1 MPANTLTEAQIQ
13 DFRNIFD
20 LLDLDKGGS
29 ISCKELRHLLG
40 SLGMKVTKEEVLAMI
55 ASVDEDKSGE
65 IDFDEFLKIICCDI
79 NEDYTQEEVLESF
92 KIFAGDAPD
101 GFIHISSLEQALRLY
116 GRHKL
121 TPEQADDILSQIE
134 VPGEFFNYKHHVHIM
149 MD

>member
-1 MPANTLTEAQIQ
+1 MANSLTDAQIQ

-29 ISCKELRHLLG
+29 ISQKELRHLLA

-79 NEDYTQEEVLESF
+79 NEDYTQEEVLQAF
-92 KIFAGDAPD
+92 KIFAGDATD
-101 GFIHISSLEQALRLY
+101 GFIHMSNIEQALRLY
-116 GRHKL
+116 GKDKM
-121 TPEQADDILSQIE
+121 TADQADSIMSQIDA
-134 VPGEFFNYKHHVHIM
+134 PGDFFNYKHHVHIM
-149 MD
+149 ME